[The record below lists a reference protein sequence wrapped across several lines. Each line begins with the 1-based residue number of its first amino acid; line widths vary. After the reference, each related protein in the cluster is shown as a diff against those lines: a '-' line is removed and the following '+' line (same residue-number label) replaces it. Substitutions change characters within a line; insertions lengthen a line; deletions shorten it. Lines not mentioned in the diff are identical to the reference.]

1 MRKEVKDVRLK
12 DKVAIITGAA
22 RGIGRETAVLFS
34 QEGAKVVIC
43 DVVDSGQE
51 TAAAIEAAG
60 GEALFVRV
68 DVTDRE
74 SCNRAVEQTVE
85 RFQHIDI
92 LINNAG
98 IVRDARLVKMTEE
111 DFDLVVKVNLKGT
124 FNMTQAVAP
133 VMIDQGKGKII
144 NVASVVALYGNFG
157 QTNYAATKAGIIG
170 MTKVWA
176 RELGRKGINVN
187 AVAPGFTQTEMTS
200 SVPEKVLA
208 MMREKTPLG
217 RLGTPRDIANAYLFL
232 ASDESDYVHGAV
244 LSVDGGLIP

>member
-34 QEGAKVVIC
+34 REGAKVVIC

-51 TAAAIEAAG
+51 MAAAIEAAG

-157 QTNYAATKAGIIG
+157 QTNYVATKAGIIG